1 MYHRLSFVVA
11 VHREHVLPAIFS
23 NSSKV
28 GSFEAEAL
36 SFPAAEILL
45 SASILLVTTF
55 LNLFIYTQRWRI
67 DLFTSQNDVDSKIE
81 TRPGHANMKNDI
93 YQLSTL

>member
-1 MYHRLSFVVA
+1 MSSHYLSVIA
-11 VHREHVLPAIFS
+11 SILPMISTPLVQTFY
-23 NSSKV
+23 NKTLEV
-28 GSFEAEAL
+28 
-36 SFPAAEILL
+36 FPAAEILL

-81 TRPGHANMKNDI
+81 TRPGHANTKNDI